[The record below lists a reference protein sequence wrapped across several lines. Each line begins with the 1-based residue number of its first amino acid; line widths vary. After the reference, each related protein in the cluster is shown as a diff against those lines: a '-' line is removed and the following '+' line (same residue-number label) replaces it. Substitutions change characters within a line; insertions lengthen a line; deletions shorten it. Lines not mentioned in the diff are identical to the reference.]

1 MEGSNN
7 NVLVSFLVIAVI
19 GFSLLFGS
27 CGSRSGKDDVARHA
41 IDQASVVRMVDD
53 IANGGK

>member
-19 GFSLLFGS
+19 GLSLLFGS
-27 CGSRSGKDDVARHA
+27 CGSHSDKDDVARHA
-41 IDQASVVRMVDD
+41 IDRASVVRMVDD